1 MGGTLYTVT
10 PVVNVA
16 IDLCYRTIQLC
27 SSSHL
32 SNGPSTCAKLKYNSW
47 TLKITRY
54 ISQVKSIFIVKPKCM
69 RVHRIIREVHE
80 YSNKE
85 C

>member
-1 MGGTLYTVT
+1 MQ
-10 PVVNVA
+10 
-16 IDLCYRTIQLC
+16 TIQLC

-32 SNGPSTCAKLKYNSW
+32 SNGPSTCARLKYNINVILQ
-47 TLKITRY
+47 LKITRY
-54 ISQVKSIFIVKPKCM
+54 MSQVKSIFIVKPKWM